1 MSIHPT
7 TQNESFIDGTA
18 QVLPLSMHEDDPSQ
32 AVHRSEGEEGLEK
45 VLCNNAIRAACHLM
59 NIVISDEK
67 ANLEI
72 AWEDVK
78 RHVMRDLLAV
88 WSAAHHE
95 NAIMADAV
103 KTLNELN
110 GNMFEK
116 HFKMLNQ
123 TNEHFGGQRAPAL
136 FHITE
141 KEDAYRISEHYW
153 STLTQFNNNKF
164 PFETCHL
171 STVSSVYDEIIDYQ
185 PHFLDIPHRWKM
197 FQNLPVL
204 KPCEE
209 NEADFKPGQI
219 GLLRYHSR
227 DEAASERD
235 KKGAFYTPF
244 HVAYDLTERTLEP
257 MVQESSASDILDL
270 KICDPAM
277 GSGVFLLA
285 ATEFLAGV
293 HQTRLREENS
303 EGDMISVLAS
313 RREVLARC
321 LYGVDMDETALVVAS
336 GVLSCAYQCGE
347 QEPVDFSS
355 KLRQGNSLLGLP
367 TSQLFSLPHFAYEER
382 KWRQRAGN
390 ANKKCY
396 EDKTTALFRE
406 LKSVRSN
413 IKVTKEKLNADAAS
427 MQMTFLSGGDYET
440 ENKNRLS
447 ALISREEEIGQ
458 MLDENLKK
466 PPTESHPLAQILR
479 VDEHS
484 RQVFRLLGDAMLG
497 CWWQKER
504 KTRHD
509 LTTASVAP
517 YLQHLL
523 NQLEISEGA
532 LYNHLNE
539 RGITHKIPAHYVKI
553 EEQTRALREE
563 HRFFHWELEFSELF
577 LKPTDDR
584 GFDAILGNPPWGIK
598 LSRIERRRFSWAFPK
613 SGDNETAWA
622 FLELAMQL
630 VKTNEGRIGFILPNT
645 FLLNE
650 SSLALREHVAKQWTL
665 EHLLDYSGVAVFEGA
680 SVRACQLH
688 ILKTPP
694 NQEHTYCFFRP
705 NQSPP
710 NEESTVLSQSSLQSR
725 RHWGR
730 PELTLR
736 FDAERFTTIGDLCDL
751 RQGYKPYAKDKFIER
766 GMTPKQAGKVVKT
779 RPYHHKEPA
788 EGRTLQRFGAEI
800 HAFKV
805 VDGDDLARWAE
816 LDQTAE
822 TVPEEWQTG
831 PRIAV
836 REIAGASPNLIIAAY
851 TEDHYVHDPSIISL
865 RAKDGNEWV
874 YPLLEL
880 YLNSAFCE
888 EHVLYYS
895 AKAGKGL
902 FAKFTLGDLKELP
915 VPKFNIIGKEQLQAC
930 SDALGNVRSDSK
942 NETLRAEIED
952 LLSAIYS

>member
-1 MSIHPT
+1 
-7 TQNESFIDGTA
+7 
-18 QVLPLSMHEDDPSQ
+18 LSMHQDDPAQ
-32 AVHRSEGEEGLEK
+32 AIHSDEGVEGLEL
-45 VLCNNAIRAACHLM
+45 VLCNNAIRAACHLL
-59 NIVISDEK
+59 NLGISDEK
-67 ANLEI
+67 ANLER
-72 AWEDVK
+72 AWEGVK

-88 WSAAHHE
+88 WSAAHHQ
-95 NAIMADAV
+95 NAVMADDV
-103 KTLNELN
+103 KALDELN
-110 GNMFEK
+110 GDMSEK
-116 HFKMLNQ
+116 HLKMLDH
-123 TNEHFGGQRAPAL
+123 TNVHFGGQEAPPL
-136 FHITE
+136 FRIGESEHI
-141 KEDAYRISEHYW
+141 YRISEDYW
-153 STLTQFNNNKF
+153 STLTHFNDNRF

-185 PHFLDIPHRWKM
+185 PHVLDKPHRWKM
-197 FQNLPVL
+197 SQGLPVL

-209 NEADFKPGQI
+209 NEADFKTGHI
-219 GLLRYHSR
+219 GLLRFHSR

-235 KKGAFYTPF
+235 KKGAFYTPYV
-244 HVAYDLTERTLEP
+244 VAYDLTKRTLEP
-257 MVQESSASDILDL
+257 MVQEASISEILEL

-285 ATEFLAGV
+285 ATEYLAEV
-293 HQTRLREENS
+293 HQSRVSEENS
-303 EGDMISVLAS
+303 EGESISVQAS

-321 LYGVDMDETALVVAS
+321 LYGVDMDENALAVAS
-336 GVLSCAYQCGE
+336 GVLSCAFQCGE

-367 TSQLFSLPHFAYEER
+367 ASQLFSLPHFAYEEQKR
-382 KWRQRAGN
+382 KRRAGN
-390 ANKKCY
+390 ANKKCF
-396 EDKTTALFRE
+396 EDKNTPLLRE

-413 IKVTKEKLNADAAS
+413 IKVTKEKLNAGGAS
-427 MQMTFLSGGDYET
+427 LQMTFLSGGDYET
-440 ENKNRLS
+440 ENMNRLS
-447 ALISREEEIGQ
+447 ALISREKEIGL
-458 MLDENLKK
+458 MLDEHLKQ
-466 PPTESHPLAQILR
+466 PPTESHPLAQILLE
-479 VDEHS
+479 DEHS

-509 LTTASVAP
+509 LTTDAVAP

-523 NQLEISEGA
+523 NELEISEGG

-539 RGITHKIPAHYVKI
+539 RSITHKIPAHYVKI
-553 EEQTRALREE
+553 EQQTRALREE

-577 LKPTDDR
+577 LKPTGDG

-598 LSRIERRRFSWAFPK
+598 LSRIERRRFSWAFPQ

-630 VKTNEGRIGFILPNT
+630 VKPNEGRIGFIVPNT

-650 SSLALREHVAKQWTL
+650 SSLALREHVAEQWTL
-665 EHLLDYSGVAVFEGA
+665 EHLLDYSAVAVFEGA

-694 NQEHTYCFFRP
+694 NREHTYRFFRP

-710 NEESTVLSQSSLQSR
+710 NEESTVLSQSSLQGR

-736 FDAERFTTIGDLCDL
+736 FDIERFTTIGDLCEL

-766 GMTPKQAGKVVKT
+766 GMTQKQAEKVVKT

-805 VDGDDLARWAE
+805 VDGDDLARWVE

-915 VPKFNIIGKEQLQAC
+915 VPKLEIIGEERLQAC
-930 SDALGNVRSDSK
+930 SDVLGGVRSDSN
-942 NETLRAEIED
+942 NEVLRAEIED
-952 LLSAIYS
+952 LLCAIYS